1 MYISKDNLEVQADL
15 KNIKNNQVASVHW
28 RIATSYMHTY
38 PLKTD
43 LAKLGFSWKDRLLL

>member
-1 MYISKDNLEVQADL
+1 MVIWKDNLEVEADL
-15 KNIKNNQVASVHW
+15 KNINNNQVVSVHW
-28 RIATSYMHTY
+28 CIATSYIHTY